1 MQPLDFQKFASYSKP
16 GPRYTSYPT
25 AVEFGPHFQEIDLIQ
40 AFKRSD
46 SKIPLSLYFHL
57 PFCKSACYFCAC
69 SVIYTSSQAK
79 KERYITY
86 LQKELDLLKQYLD
99 TKREVVQLHFGGG
112 TPTFFNATQLE
123 IIIKSIY
130 NLFSNFS
137 SQAELSCEIDPR
149 HFTFEQMQVLKN
161 QGFNRL
167 SFGIQDFD
175 PVVQRAVNRLQSF
188 ELVQE
193 KVQWARDCAI
203 HSINFDLIY
212 GLPFQSPQS
221 FEQTLLKVLKLDP
234 DRLAVFNYAHVP
246 WIKHT
251 MKINP
256 KTLPSPEQK
265 LELLQFL
272 IAFLKDHGYEMIGMD
287 HFAKR
292 DNELYQALQ
301 NKELRRNFQGYTTQ
315 KFSQTIGVGVTSIGE
330 GLDYYTQNFKDLK
343 RYEQAID
350 SGHLPVERGIVL
362 SFEDR
367 LRKEV
372 IMHLMNNL
380 EIDFVSI
387 EKAFNIDFKTHFK
400 EALEMLKPYEQE
412 GLLTLSN
419 QGLKTSATG
428 AMLVRNIAMAFDSYY
443 KTHQGE
449 KRFSQTL

>member
-1 MQPLDFQKFASYSKP
+1 METLDFQKFASYSQP

-25 AVEFGPHFQEIDLIQ
+25 AVEFGPHFQEADLIE
-40 AFKRSD
+40 AFQRSD
-46 SKIPLSLYFHL
+46 SQIPLSLYFHL

-123 IIIKSIY
+123 IIIQSIY
-130 NLFSNFS
+130 SLFSNFS
-137 SQAELSCEIDPR
+137 SKAELSCEIDPR

-193 KVQWARDCAI
+193 KVQWARDCGI

-212 GLPFQSPQS
+212 GLPFQSIQS
-221 FEQTLLKVLKLDP
+221 FEQTLLKVLKLNP

-251 MKINP
+251 MKIDP

-287 HFAKR
+287 HFAKK
-292 DNELYQALQ
+292 DNELYKALQ

-343 RYEQAID
+343 HYEQALD
-350 SGHLPVERGIVL
+350 NRHLPVERGIVL
-362 SFEDR
+362 SAEDR

-380 EIDFVSI
+380 EIDFASI
-387 EKAFNIDFKTHFK
+387 EKAFHIDFKVHFK
-400 EALEMLKPYEQE
+400 EALKMLKPYEQD
-412 GLLTLSN
+412 GLLTLSDT
-419 QGLKTSATG
+419 GLKTSATG
-428 AMLVRNIAMAFDSYY
+428 AMLVRNIAMVFDSYL